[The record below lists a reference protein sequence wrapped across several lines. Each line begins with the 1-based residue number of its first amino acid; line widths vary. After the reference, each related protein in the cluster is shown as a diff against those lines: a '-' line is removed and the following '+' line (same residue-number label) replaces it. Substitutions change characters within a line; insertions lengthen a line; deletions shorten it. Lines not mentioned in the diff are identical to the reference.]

1 MTTIVNPTSSDSG
14 SSAMGVF
21 LAVVLMAV
29 VGFVI
34 YGFSTGSLNSPKV
47 IEHNTTIEA
56 PAMPTPSAPAAPAAP
71 PEAPPAQ

>member
-14 SSAMGVF
+14 SSAMAVF

-34 YGFSTGSLNSPKV
+34 YGFSSGSLNTPKV

-56 PAMPTPSAPAAPAAP
+56 PEMPAPSAPAPAAP
-71 PEAPPAQ
+71 PAPSAP